1 MSPKASD
8 YRATFHL
15 YLNYYF
21 TWIAM
26 GKVSVVTM
34 VRARLR
40 HRFGRDP
47 QPSQLEEH
55 IESLSRSCIKAAKK
69 MLQLFEDLRR
79 TGNLTRFSFTDFQGC
94 SISTIVVLLAGILER
109 DSSYERQVTF
119 GLDCLHKMAEGNTAA
134 KMGVGFVEAL
144 QSIANEAVDKL
155 RRTEAYPGATTTGD
169 PSSPPVPPPPP
180 PAASDY
186 NGWIKW
192 LSRQNQVSNE
202 ANDTPSQLSPPAAT
216 LLPMPNAEA
225 WALAQPPSDGFTSWD
240 GAAALQQLSVPSFE
254 ASVIGQQNRD
264 ISNVA
269 QGIDTDL
276 FSTLYSDDPTF
287 LMGLTGMDVLGFSEL
302 QEY

>member
-1 MSPKASD
+1 MNTKTSN

-34 VRARLR
+34 VRAHLR
-40 HRFGRDP
+40 HRFGRDS
-47 QPSQLEEH
+47 QPLQLEAH
-55 IESLSRSCIKAAKK
+55 IEPLSRSCIRAAKK

-79 TGNLTRFSFTDFQGC
+79 SGNLTRFSFTDFQGC

-109 DSSYERQVTF
+109 DSTYERQVTF
-119 GLDCLHKMAEGNTAA
+119 GLDCLRQMAEGNMAA

-155 RRTEAYPGATTTGD
+155 RGTEEHPRATTPGE
-169 PSSPPVPPPPP
+169 PSQPPPPV
-180 PAASDY
+180 ASDY

-192 LSRQNQVSNE
+192 LSKQNQISNE
-202 ANDTPSQLSPPAAT
+202 ADAAPSQVLPSATT

-225 WALAQPPSDGFTSWD
+225 WALAQPPSNGFTSWD

-254 ASVIGQQNRD
+254 APNIGQQNRD

-269 QGIDTDL
+269 QSIDTDF

-287 LMGLTGMDVLGFSEL
+287 LMGLTGLDVLGFSEL